1 MIVAFIFFS
10 VSYIFH
16 PARPELGFLFSFAD
30 APYNW
35 KNWIDQQIYFGLA
48 NSLVDGS
55 FSDRYLIGFG
65 YPILAIPSIILNS
78 KDSILYYHSFF
89 IPNLLMFLATV
100 YMTFSLMKKST
111 NVFWLPILGI
121 FAFLFVSPYL
131 LWFVEPWNGHVV
143 EFGIIGIVYFLMRD
157 NDEVTKK
164 SIIFASLLAGWIF
177 AARFVDIIWVLP
189 IFVAF
194 FIFKPKKMLYFFPC
208 IIIIGLILF
217 SYWIYFDDALIFIP
231 NFDNS
236 VTEYD
241 NSVTEYDKERVLFE
255 KIGIDRF
262 NLEITTLGSRTF
274 CLFFNPPNCIPP
286 ETGDS
291 YVDNWWFKALDN
303 KIPLSVYGLGLLV
316 FSPLGIFL
324 LLRKYEIRQ
333 KSILVGL
340 LIGFL
345 SSFVFYTSIYSFSS
359 GWTPFFRYHII
370 WIPVFAVFSI
380 YGLNFVYQ
388 KIRFGNKEN

>member
-35 KNWIDQQIYFGLA
+35 ENWHDQSVYFSMA
-48 NSLVDGS
+48 NKLVDGS
-55 FSDRYLIGFG
+55 FSANSYSQTGLG
-65 YPILAIPSIILNS
+65 YPILSIPSIILNS
-78 KDSILYYHSFF
+78 KDSILYHHSFF

-100 YMTFSLMKKST
+100 YVTFSLMKKST
-111 NVFWLPILGI
+111 KNFWLPILGI
-121 FAFLFVSPYL
+121 SAFLFVSPYL

-143 EFGIIGIVYFLMRD
+143 DFGIIGIVYFLMRD
-157 NDEVTKK
+157 HGEVTKK

-177 AARFVDIIWVLP
+177 AARYVDIIWVLP

-194 FIFKPKKMLYFFPC
+194 FIFKPKKFLYFFPC
-208 IIIIGLILF
+208 IIIIGLVLF
-217 SYWIYFDDALIFIP
+217 SHWVYFDDALILLS
-231 NFDNS
+231 NFDNIG
-236 VTEYD
+236 TEY
-241 NSVTEYDKERVLFE
+241 EHERILYE
-255 KIGIDRF
+255 KTGIGIF
-262 NLEITTLGSRTF
+262 NLEITTLGNRTF
-274 CLFFNPPNCIPP
+274 CLFFNPSNCIPP

-316 FSPLGIFL
+316 FSPLGIFI

-345 SSFVFYTSIYSFSS
+345 GSFVFYTSIYIFSS
-359 GWTPFFRYHII
+359 GWTPFFRYHIF

-388 KIRFGNKEN
+388 KMRLINKEN